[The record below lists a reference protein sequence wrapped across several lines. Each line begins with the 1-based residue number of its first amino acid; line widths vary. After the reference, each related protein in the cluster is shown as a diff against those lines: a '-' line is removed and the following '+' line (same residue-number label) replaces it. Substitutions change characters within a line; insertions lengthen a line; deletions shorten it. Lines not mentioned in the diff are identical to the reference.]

1 VSAALSFK
9 LAYRH
14 ARAAAGRM
22 ALSVVA
28 VALGVALV
36 VAFRLMNAA
45 VLQSFLDTA
54 DAMAGR
60 AALSVTAGDGLTFS
74 EDVVQAVA
82 AVPGVK
88 LAVPLVRSVAFV
100 DDGSGEMLTVH
111 GVDLTN
117 ESAVRVYHDAEH
129 ADEVIDDPVG
139 FLNQPDSVVVGRE
152 FAERHG
158 LTTESRLALVT
169 PSGVRQV
176 TIRGLLAA
184 QGLVSTLRGRLV
196 VMDLYAAERM
206 FTADGQINQID
217 VLVMDGQAVE
227 ATKTA
232 VSAVL
237 PAGLKV
243 EEPALRKHVLR
254 ETVAAFQAMV
264 TAFSLLA
271 VVAGFVISYS
281 RLSAIFAARTWEV
294 GLLRAVG
301 MPQTTVFVELLKE
314 SVLLGGC
321 GTVVGMG
328 LGSLIGHYAL
338 PALAATTAIALK
350 TPEPAAEAALRADAF
365 ALGAAVGLLAALG
378 AAVVPAL
385 RLAGTQPVVAL
396 TMRGREMESKAKGAP
411 SRWRVR
417 WMLVLLLG
425 GLFVWQPRAHSVAI
439 GHAITGL
446 IMICTCALAA
456 PYVKASGRLVH
467 TIMARALGP
476 WGTIGTGHLTRQP
489 GRTTL
494 TVATLG
500 VGLGTVLLFGMLG
513 RSFERTLV
521 FRLTDRFRTDLVVS
535 SAFVSGGYREAPVKE
550 SVVDELRRIPGV
562 AIAVGNQ
569 SKDIQYG
576 DGAVVLDSYDRQG
589 LIDPRVFTWRLE
601 PGALPNALE
610 DVASG
615 TAVMLS
621 SAFAHQHGTR
631 PGESVELRSPRGDLS
646 LRVAAVTSGQ
656 AENAIVMARDV
667 YRAAWNDDTI
677 YQVHVVLQPGADRS
691 TVEREIAGRLG
702 VAYRLQVRSSH
713 QLVEYLAGQVRQAF
727 SPLYLM
733 QGITFVLV
741 LIAIGDTLAAGVVER
756 IREFGMLRAVGLSRP
771 ALFGMVMLEGGVIGL
786 LGLLLAA
793 VSGVALG
800 IFWVEVQFPAILGWE
815 LHLHFPTS
823 FALSAAALAMLLCL
837 GGSFLPSLRAARMSV
852 PQALRHE

>member
-22 ALSVVA
+22 VLSVVA

-36 VAFRLMNAA
+36 VAFRWMNAE

-74 EDVVQAVA
+74 EHVVQAVA

-88 LAVPLVRSVAFV
+88 LAVPLVRSVAFP
-100 DDGSGEMLTVH
+100 DDGSGETLTVH

-117 ESAVRVYHDAEH
+117 ESAVRVYHDADH
-129 ADEVIDDPVG
+129 IGEVIDDPIV

-152 FAERHG
+152 FAERRG
-158 LTTESRLALVT
+158 LTKESRIALVT
-169 PSGVRQV
+169 PSGVQQF

-184 QGLVSTLRGRLV
+184 QGLASTLRGRLV

-217 VLVMDGQAVE
+217 VLVAEDHAVE
-227 ATKTA
+227 ATKAA
-232 VSAVL
+232 VTAVL
-237 PAGLKV
+237 PAGLNV
-243 EEPALRKHVLR
+243 EEPALRKHVIR

-338 PALAATTAIALK
+338 PAFAATTAIALK
-350 TPEPAAEAALRADAF
+350 TPEPAADTALRVDAF
-365 ALGAAVGLLAALG
+365 ALGAAVGLLAAIG
-378 AAVVPAL
+378 AAVVPAR
-385 RLAGTQPVVAL
+385 RLAGTQPVSAL
-396 TMRGREMESKAKGAP
+396 TMRGREMGPAAKGA
-411 SRWRVR
+411 RWRGR
-417 WMLVLLLG
+417 WALVLLLG
-425 GLFVWQPRAHSVAI
+425 GLLAWHQRAHSVAL

-446 IMICTCALAA
+446 VMISTCALAA
-456 PYVKASGRLVH
+456 PNVKVSGRLVQAFLH
-467 TIMARALGP
+467 RVLGP
-476 WGTIGTGHLTRQP
+476 PGKIGTGHLTRQP

-513 RSFERTLV
+513 RSFEHTLV

-535 SAFVSGGYREAPVKE
+535 SAFVSGGYREAPVRG
-550 SVVDELRRIPGV
+550 SVVEELRSIPGV

-589 LIDPRVFTWRLE
+589 LIDPRVFEWRLE

-610 DVASG
+610 EVARG

-631 PGESVELRSPRGDLS
+631 PGETVQLRSPSGDLS
-646 LRVAAVTSGQ
+646 FRVAAVTSGQ
-656 AENAIVMARDV
+656 AENAIVLARDT
-667 YRAAWNDDTI
+667 YRAAWNDDAI
-677 YQVHVVLQPGADRS
+677 YQVHVVLQPGVDRAQ
-691 TVEREIAGRLG
+691 VEHEIAARLG
-702 VAYRLQVRSSH
+702 VKYRLQVRTSR
-713 QLVEYLAGQVRQAF
+713 QLVDYLAGQVRQAF

-733 QGITFVLV
+733 QGVTFVLV
-741 LIAIGDTLAAGVVER
+741 LIAIGDTLAAGVVAR
-756 IREFGMLRAVGLSRP
+756 TREFGMMRAVGLSRP
-771 ALFGMVMLEGGVIGL
+771 ELFGMVMLEGGVIGL

-793 VSGVALG
+793 ASGLALG

-815 LHLHFPTS
+815 LYLYFPTR
-823 FALSAAALAMLLCL
+823 FALGAAAVAMLLCL
-837 GGSFLPSLRAARMSV
+837 GGSLLPSLRAARLSV
-852 PQALRHE
+852 PQALRNE